1 MISICIPKVKRPNDK
16 VIKSLKDGESYRY
29 LGVLEADEVMVNEI
43 KDKVKKELYRRV
55 RKVLETKLK
64 SGNVLK
70 DINTWA
76 VSVVR
81 YSAAF
86 LGWSRLQ
93 LEKIDRKTSK
103 LLTMHNGFHPKS
115 NVD

>member
-1 MISICIPKVKRPNDK
+1 M
-16 VIKSLKDGESYRY
+16 
-29 LGVLEADEVMVNEI
+29 
-43 KDKVKKELYRRV
+43 
-55 RKVLETKLK
+55 RKVSKTKLN
-64 SGNVLK
+64 SGNVFK
-70 DINTWA
+70 AINTWA

-93 LEKIDRKTSK
+93 LEEIDRRTRK

-115 NVD
+115 KVDCLYLSRSEGGRGLIGVQDTVETAILGLTNYVRNSKDC

>member
-1 MISICIPKVKRPNDK
+1 MLD
-16 VIKSLKDGESYRY
+16 
-29 LGVLEADEVMVNEI
+29 
-43 KDKVKKELYRRV
+43 
-55 RKVLETKLK
+55 TKLN
-64 SGNVLK
+64 SGNVFK
-70 DINTWA
+70 AINTWA

-93 LEKIDRKTSK
+93 LEEIDRRTRK

-115 NVD
+115 NADRLHISRSEGGRGLLGVQDIQETAILGLTNYVRNSKETLLLAAHVIED